1 MKLRNLVLFAAM
13 IIMAFVLSACGG
25 NDQPPVGGPVV
36 PQTPDG
42 GTTTQ
47 TPSDT
52 PAQPPAPGGAITWV
66 SMSAPPFLDPIRS
79 NDSATGDFT
88 MQVFEG
94 LMWYNPNGNV
104 LEPLLAESVNQVD
117 DLTFLFNLRRG
128 VTFHDGTPLNADAVK
143 LSLDRPLDPEENPVP
158 GRFVID
164 MIDQV
169 TVVDE
174 YTVQITVQFPFV
186 PLLAHLTHQV
196 AYIIAPAAIEE
207 ERNGGRTVSENPI
220 GTGPF
225 MFAEHVSGEFV
236 RVTPNPNHWRATPAH
251 DIIFRNIPDAST
263 RLAMVQSGE
272 ANAMIPLASDYP
284 IMPTLPN
291 VDWWQIESSSLTYV
305 GFNTQK
311 YPLDNVL
318 VRRALTMAIDSNSI
332 LFGVQEG
339 LGIPAVGPIR
349 GGLVTHAPT
358 DLTPLPFDTETAR
371 ALLAEAGYPD
381 GFSISIWTND
391 NAVRVR
397 IAQIVQDNLRAIG
410 VDVDIVVMEWGAY
423 LEDTSAGLHDMF
435 ILGWS
440 TLTGDADY
448 GVFLLHSSQ
457 ISDPNRFFYSNPEVD
472 ALLDEGRRSTDP
484 ARRDVIYREVSAILI
499 EEAPLLFLFHPNVL
513 VATNGVNNVIVDP
526 NQRPHF
532 FGATLR

>member
-1 MKLRNLVLFAAM
+1 MKLRNLVLFVAM
-13 IIMAFVLSACGG
+13 IVMAFAFSACGG
-25 NDQPPVGGPVV
+25 
-36 PQTPDG
+36 
-42 GTTTQ
+42 
-47 TPSDT
+47 SE
-52 PAQPPAPGGAITWV
+52 PPAGGQQGTSAPTGNQPEAVTQPNVTEPTVEGAITWV
-66 SMSAPPFLDPIRS
+66 SMSAPPSLDPIRS

-94 LMWYNPNGNV
+94 LMWYNPHGHV

-117 DLTFLFNLRRG
+117 DLTFVFNLRQG
-128 VTFHDGTPLNADAVK
+128 VYFHDGTPLNADAVK
-143 LSLDRPLDPEENPVP
+143 LSLDRPLNPEENPVP

-169 TVVDE
+169 TVIDDH
-174 YTVQITVQFPFV
+174 TVQITVQFPFT

-207 ERNGGRTVSENPI
+207 ERSGGRPVSENPI

-225 MFAEHVSGEFV
+225 MFDEQVPGEFV
-236 RVTPNPNHWRATPAH
+236 RITPNPNHWRATPAH
-251 DIIFRNIPDAST
+251 DVYFRNIPDAST

-272 ANAMIPLASDYP
+272 ANAMIPLASDFP
-284 IMPTLPN
+284 ILPTLPN
-291 VDWWQIESSSLTYV
+291 IEWWEVEATGLTYV

-311 YPLDNVL
+311 YPLDNML
-318 VRRALTMAIDSNSI
+318 VRRAITMAIDTNAI

-339 LGIPAVGPIR
+339 VGIPAVGPIR
-349 GGLVTHAPT
+349 GGAVMHAPT
-358 DLTPLPFDTETAR
+358 DLSPLPFDVEAAR
-371 ALLAEAGYPD
+371 ALMEEAGYPD
-381 GFSISIWTND
+381 GLSISIWTND

-410 VDVDIVVMEWGAY
+410 VDLDIVVMEWGAY

-448 GVFLLHSSQ
+448 GVYIFHSSQ
-457 ISDPNRFFYSNPEVD
+457 ISDPNRFFYANPQVD
-472 ALLDEGRRSTDP
+472 ALLDEGRMSTDP
-484 ARRDVIYREVSAILI
+484 ARRDVIYREVSSILI
-499 EEAPLLFLFHPNVL
+499 EEAPLLFLFHPNHL
-513 VATNGVNNVIVDP
+513 VATNGVNGVIVDP

-532 FGATLR
+532 AWATLR